1 MILCFIRAGRFF
13 PLLALVAW
21 LGINTNA
28 FTDELFAPVELERL
42 RQVSRALLASRA
54 AERQR
59 LLDASTIQRQALVD
73 VDDRLR
79 TLEAA
84 VRADNMP
91 RMQTAPK
98 PPTGAS
104 ANTLRLKATA
114 AKIEPAMSKL
124 RSLASANLLS
134 SSRVLADASGV
145 EHGKAGN
152 SAEVVGHIDDVLA
165 SVSEHRRSLSRRS
178 SSVSARPLTN
188 AARLSTTAAVSF
200 GAPSKDA
207 QARVTDALN
216 VVDLELRRMRVDGAD
231 LRRLH
236 SVRQQLSLSG
246 PPATRAIEPTF
257 QTITRHYH

>member
-1 MILCFIRAGRFF
+1 MIYSFLRAGRFF
-13 PLLALVAW
+13 PLLVLVAW
-21 LGINTNA
+21 LGITTDIVA
-28 FTDELFAPVELERL
+28 DELFAPVELERL

-59 LLDASTIQRQALVD
+59 LLDASAVQRQALVD
-73 VDDRLR
+73 VDGRLR
-79 TLEAA
+79 TLQAA

-91 RMQTAPK
+91 RMQTA
-98 PPTGAS
+98 T
-104 ANTLRLKATA
+104 
-114 AKIEPAMSKL
+114 SKL

-145 EHGKAGN
+145 ERGKAGN

-178 SSVSARPLTN
+178 SSVSAHPLTN